1 MVLVARI
8 CFLLVAAAT
17 GLLAASFS
25 QADVCV
31 PQNEANAWPNDA
43 FYAVG
48 PANISCVM
56 EAARRQCVAQ
66 NVLLAL
72 ASLESGKNGQFVR
85 NTNGSYDIGHFQ
97 LNTIHWTRGGAFFQ
111 HPLITQQ
118 AVAQRGC
125 FNAELAAWLL
135 RRAQSTCK
143 STDFWR
149 CSANYHSATPGPNQ
163 VYRRKLIA
171 LSREWGNWLKTN
183 YPSGVSVTYQRV
195 ARGTPQ

>member
-1 MVLVARI
+1 MTRVVYG
-8 CFLLVAAAT
+8 VAALAA
-17 GLLAASFS
+17 GLLSPMMSYAAG
-25 QADVCV
+25 CV
-31 PQNEANAWPNDA
+31 PENDAFAWPNEA
-43 FYAVG
+43 FYATG
-48 PANISCVM
+48 PANIGCVL

-97 LNTIHWTRGGAFFQ
+97 LNTIHWTRGGAFYQ
-111 HPLITQQ
+111 HPQITQQ

-149 CSANYHSATPGPNQ
+149 CSANYHSATPGPNR
-163 VYRRKLIA
+163 VYRGKLIA

-183 YPSGVSVTYQRV
+183 YPNGVSVTYQRV
-195 ARGTPQ
+195 ARSTSQ